1 MINRVPART
10 DRDRRYLLILIP
22 NNHNIRGT
30 GESDCR
36 ISFGR
41 GLGNHS
47 EEVFILI
54 KCLKFR
60 WVIRIGIKRVCR
72 RQDFLHFV
80 KWYRLTFLLKLCQE
94 VLMGLM
100 DQPHDDNKTN
110 KTAKM
115 AYSSHLCQTCECFNQ
130 PEQVER
136 RPHEHFPE
144 LPWRQGERLP
154 FALFLG

>member
-1 MINRVPART
+1 MISRIPTRANRYGRNFLFVIKDDQKIGRA
-10 DRDRRYLLILIP
+10 
-22 NNHNIRGT
+22 

-54 KCLKFR
+54 KCLKCR
-60 WVIRIGIKRVCR
+60 WIIRIGTKRECR
-72 RQDFLHFV
+72 GQDFLHLG
-80 KWYRLTFLLKLCQE
+80 KWYRLAFLLKVGQE

-100 DQPHDDNKTN
+100 DQPHDDNETN
-110 KTAKM
+110 KPAKM

-144 LPWRQGERLP
+144 LLSHSD
-154 FALFLG
+154 

>member
-10 DRDRRYLLILIP
+10 DRDRRYFLILIP
-22 NNHNIRGT
+22 NNHNIRGA

-36 ISFGR
+36 ISLGR
-41 GLGNHS
+41 GLSNHS
-47 EEVFILI
+47 EKVFILI

-60 WVIRIGIKRVCR
+60 RIILIGIKRCCR
-72 RQDFLHFV
+72 WQDFLHLG
-80 KWYRLTFLLKLCQE
+80 KRYRLAFLLKVGQE

-100 DQPHDDNKTN
+100 DQPHDDNETN
-110 KTAKM
+110 KPAKM

-144 LPWRQGERLP
+144 LLSHSD
-154 FALFLG
+154 

>member
-22 NNHNIRGT
+22 NNHNIRGA

-47 EEVFILI
+47 EEVSILI
-54 KCLKFR
+54 KCLKCR
-60 WVIRIGIKRVCR
+60 WIIRIGTKRECR
-72 RQDFLHFV
+72 GQDFLHLG
-80 KWYRLTFLLKLCQE
+80 KWYRLAFLLKVGQE

-110 KTAKM
+110 KPAKM
-115 AYSSHLCQTCECFNQ
+115 AYSSHLCQTWECFNQ

-144 LPWRQGERLP
+144 LLSQSNLP
-154 FALFLG
+154 IPFVLF